1 MLGHTTPHRGSQR
14 NPCDIPYLMWPKL
27 NTMKSLISAALLLF
41 SLSAGAQGLGIGLG
55 GQNPIPQNF
64 PFPYNPDGNA
74 DGYIGLND
82 MLDLLSVYGQQYPES
97 FYTDSSAAILN
108 LGLMPPHVCI
118 REARLAGP
126 KWRMMTYDDYW
137 NHFDLLAEMG
147 QQWFDNES
155 SNSDEYFLFFIQTG
169 GGYHADALIYDQN
182 SDELI
187 GDEPGSQGFSF
198 DVRASRR
205 GVLTSPS
212 TFYHYSKHCLLVT
225 EVYPEIKYHIVNGY
239 REAVQ
244 AEVADSLSNGWRLNG
259 GISAYSSGNFQQA
272 IWKYAE

>member
-1 MLGHTTPHRGSQR
+1 M
-14 NPCDIPYLMWPKL
+14 
-27 NTMKSLISAALLLF
+27 
-41 SLSAGAQGLGIGLG
+41 G
-55 GQNPIPQNF
+55 GQNPIPQNL

-126 KWRMMTYDDYW
+126 KWRVMTNHDYW
-137 NHFDLLAEMG
+137 NHFDLLAELG

-155 SNSDEYFLFFIQTG
+155 PNSSDNFGFLIQIG
-169 GGYHADALIYDQN
+169 AGFDDQVLKYDQN
-182 SDELI
+182 PIYQMKSQ
-187 GDEPGSQGFSF
+187 PGGQGFSF
-198 DVRASRR
+198 DVASNSV
-205 GVLTSPS
+205 GASTSPS
-212 TFYHYSKHCLLVT
+212 TIYHYSQHCLLVT
-225 EVYPEIKYHIVNGY
+225 EVYPEIKYHIVAGSYVYVTN
-239 REAVQ
+239 AVN
-244 AEVADSLSNGWRLNG
+244 DSISNGWMLQG
-259 GISAYSSGNFQQA
+259 GVSGTYTDNYRQA

>member
-1 MLGHTTPHRGSQR
+1 MCPERL
-14 NPCDIPYLMWPKL
+14 
-27 NTMKSLISAALLLF
+27 TMKSLLAISLVLS
-41 SLSAGAQGLGIGLG
+41 SLSVMA
-55 GQNPIPQNF
+55 QNPFPQDF

-137 NHFDLLAEMG
+137 NHFDLLAEVG
-147 QQWFDNES
+147 QQWFDNEQTSNDNYFYFFYAKDAGIDDAFLQYARYSPGGLIS
-155 SNSDEYFLFFIQTG
+155 SQ
-169 GGYHADALIYDQN
+169 QN
-182 SDELI
+182 SQDF
-187 GDEPGSQGFSF
+187 QF
-198 DVRASRR
+198 DVMINDGGMSN
-205 GVLTSPS
+205 GTSAMLE
-212 TFYHYSKHCLLVT
+212 HQDEHCLLVT
-225 EVYPEIKYHIVNGY
+225 EVYPQIEYHIVAGNY
-239 REAVQ
+239 DYVTNAVN
-244 AEVADSLSNGWRLNG
+244 DSISNGWILQG
-259 GISAYSSGNFQQA
+259 GVSGPYSDNYRQA